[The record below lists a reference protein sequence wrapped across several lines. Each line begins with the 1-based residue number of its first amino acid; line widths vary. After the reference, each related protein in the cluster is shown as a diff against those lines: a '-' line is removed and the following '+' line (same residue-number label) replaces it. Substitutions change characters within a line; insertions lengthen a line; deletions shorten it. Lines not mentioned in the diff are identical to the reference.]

1 MKTAES
7 QTCVRGGAQILTT
20 AESPEEEREVE
31 RAGEGGRSTFG
42 YGRNFCLLFESKA
55 LGLFSSS
62 LFSSVSVLHPKYPV
76 VIPLQSFL
84 MTSVYNRVVFCGWL
98 MYRWHNLPQI

>member
-7 QTCVRGGAQILTT
+7 QACVRGCADFNHSREPRRG
-20 AESPEEEREVE
+20 ERGGEG
-31 RAGEGGRSTFG
+31 REGGRSTFG
-42 YGRNFCLLFESKA
+42 YGRNFCLLFEFKA

-62 LFSSVSVLHPKYPV
+62 LFSSVSVLHPRYPV

-84 MTSVYNRVVFCGWL
+84 MMSVYNRVVFCGWL
-98 MYRWHNLPQI
+98 MYRWHNPPQI